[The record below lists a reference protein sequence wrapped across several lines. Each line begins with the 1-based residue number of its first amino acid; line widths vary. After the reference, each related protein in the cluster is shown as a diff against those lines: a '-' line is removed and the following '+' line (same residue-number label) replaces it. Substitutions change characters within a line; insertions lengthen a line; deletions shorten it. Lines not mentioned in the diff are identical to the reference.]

1 MTDSKLGEE
10 SNSSRSN
17 IDTDYNYN
25 GHNNSSKYDD
35 SSTSPS
41 LNHTDTNDSYLDSN
55 STGVSSNS
63 LQKQELILKTVEER
77 KTQKISLFF
86 VSKYYDAPSPN
97 Q

>member
-17 IDTDYNYN
+17 IDTDYNYK
-25 GHNNSSKYDD
+25 GHNNSSKSDD
-35 SSTSPS
+35 SRTSPS